1 MAVVWQRLEAG
12 GRRRDHRGPGQ
23 GWDRRMGS
31 RNLAEVL
38 RGVRRMEDR
47 RMVRLM
53 GEGRAVDRRR
63 VDCRMEG
70 VRRGEGLR
78 NGDGRG
84 RTGDGRREAARKAG
98 VRTVA
103 GRSRSMKPLYS
114 LY

>member
-1 MAVVWQRLEAG
+1 
-12 GRRRDHRGPGQ
+12 
-23 GWDRRMGS
+23 
-31 RNLAEVL
+31 
-38 RGVRRMEDR
+38 
-47 RMVRLM
+47 MVRLM

-63 VDCRMEG
+63 VDRRMEG

-78 NGDGRG
+78 IGDGRG

-114 LY
+114 SYESCANKGERKHARKSRGTGPV